1 MIKPKRGM
9 IDMDDVQ
16 DIHYRMAESQFL
28 RMLGGTG
35 GAITQVEYFVD
46 PQLERQFDAKRR
58 EYDKSMAWGSTR
70 PGLRSM
76 GLDQSTLT
84 RS

>member
-35 GAITQVEYFVD
+35 GAITQVEYFV
-46 PQLERQFDAKRR
+46 ERQFDAKRR

-76 GLDQSTLT
+76 GLNQRTLT